1 MFEYEEQ
8 RGKVECEEC
17 PSCGRPRPIDWFVRE
32 GGPCWRC
39 RALGKVP
46 AGPQGEARGR
56 GLRQAFEGTWVEE
69 YASEIEDW

>member
-1 MFEYEEQ
+1 MGMFEYEEQ

-39 RALGKVP
+39 RALGIVP
-46 AGPQGEARGR
+46 AGPQGDKGADCAGRISNIGR
-56 GLRQAFEGTWVEE
+56 GTR
-69 YASEIEDW
+69 